1 MSKNK
6 LNAKFITIEGVDGAG
21 KSTALNTI
29 EEYLKSCGQ
38 KVVRTAEPG
47 GTEVGQELRKLLKA
61 KTMDVTTETMLL
73 FAARAE
79 HIETVIR
86 PALERGDWVLCDRF
100 TDSTIAYQHYAK
112 GIELGKIKELVNL
125 VQGDLN
131 PGTTFILDVPLHVS
145 RSRIAKRG
153 EATDKFEAEGD
164 LFFQKVIDGYKS
176 IAKKEPGRCHLIDAQ
191 ATPEIVS
198 KDIKERIEHLFIKH
212 LQNNKKDDTSS
223 LKPV

>member
-47 GTEVGQELRKLLKA
+47 GTEVGQELRKLLKSN
-61 KTMDVTTETMLL
+61 TMDVTTETMLL

-100 TDSTIAYQHYAK
+100 TDSTMAYQHYAK
-112 GIELGKIKELVNL
+112 GIELAKIKDLVNL

-153 EATDKFEAEGD
+153 EATDKFEAEND

-191 ATPEIVS
+191 ATPDIVA

-212 LQNNKKDDTSS
+212 LQQVKKDDNSF
-223 LKPV
+223 KPL